1 MNLIEL
7 AKYLNDEELAEQY
20 LLEQGILKTWTHCP
34 HCNSD
39 KIGRIS
45 RGRIKCYKCKKEWHK
60 RKDSFL
66 EGRHISSSKF
76 IAFLKLYSDEIGVN
90 KISSEL
96 NLDIKSTIELHTL
109 LRTRII
115 NSYYSLKPDISSKYI
130 IYIIDQKIIL
140 KTQKNLNENEQ
151 PQSEYMLV
159 NFDRT
164 KEFGNLYSF
173 LIHAEWVGTRIKYK
187 SMLNT
192 FISYVKMKLISY
204 RGVKVEYF
212 FDFFLE
218 LIIKFNYRDR
228 IFYEKVLEFLKN
240 SEGG

>member
-1 MNLIEL
+1 
-7 AKYLNDEELAEQY
+7 
-20 LLEQGILKTWTHCP
+20 
-34 HCNSD
+34 
-39 KIGRIS
+39 
-45 RGRIKCYKCKKEWHK
+45 
-60 RKDSFL
+60 
-66 EGRHISSSKF
+66 
-76 IAFLKLYSDEIGVN
+76 VN

>member
-1 MNLIEL
+1 MIEL
-7 AKYLNDEELAEQY
+7 SKYLQDEQAAENY
-20 LLEQGILKTWTHCP
+20 LYEKGILKKFTECP
-34 HCNSD
+34 HCGSD
-39 KIGRIS
+39 KIGHVS

-60 RKDSFL
+60 RKGSFL
-66 EGRHISSSKF
+66 EGKQISCSKF

-96 NLDIKSTIELHTL
+96 NLDIKSIIELHTL
-109 LRTRII
+109 LRTKII
-115 NSYYSLKPDISSKYI
+115 HSYYSLKPDISSKYI
-130 IYIIDQKIIL
+130 LYIIDHKIML
-140 KTQKNLNENEQ
+140 QTQKKFSGDEH

-164 KEFGNLYSF
+164 KEYGNLYSF
-173 LIHAEWVGTRIKYK
+173 LIRAEWVGTRIKYK

-204 RGVKVEYF
+204 RGIKVEYF

-218 LIIKFNYRDR
+218 LIIKFNSRDK
-228 IFYEKVLEFLKN
+228 IFYEKVLEFLRN
-240 SEGG
+240 SKGG